1 MIRKTKAMYLYKSGV
16 PLPFIMQLLVHE
28 NRSTTLGFYVFVT
41 LEMMTEAMIKA
52 APSLD
57 RKEKLW
63 DKKDVKKL
71 LYTLD

>member
-1 MIRKTKAMYLYKSGV
+1 MYLYKSSV

-28 NRSTTLGFYVFVT
+28 NMSTTLGFYVFVA

-52 APSLD
+52 VPSLD

-63 DKKDVKKL
+63 NKKM
-71 LYTLD
+71 